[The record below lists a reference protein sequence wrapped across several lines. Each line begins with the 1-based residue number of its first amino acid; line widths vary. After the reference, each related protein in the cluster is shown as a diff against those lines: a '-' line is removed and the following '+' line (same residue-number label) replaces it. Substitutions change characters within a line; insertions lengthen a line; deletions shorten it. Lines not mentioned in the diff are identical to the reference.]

1 MSPANIINGT
11 ATDANGVPVTN
22 AKRFESVHGGSISS
36 AGYGFGTLAI
46 HAGSAPD
53 PATGAV
59 IPPLSLST
67 TFKQR
72 AVGDFVYEYSRSDN
86 PNRSSLETAIAA
98 LEHAKHGFA
107 FSSGSATT
115 ATILNTL
122 QPGSHVV
129 SVNDVYGGTHRY
141 LNKVAGSLGVE
152 TTFVDLENV
161 NNLRDV
167 IRENTRL
174 VWIETPTNP
183 TLRLVDIAAVSNIA
197 HEAGLFVVVDN
208 TFLSPYFQTPLD
220 LGADIVVHSATKY
233 INGHSDV
240 VMGVAATNNDAL
252 ASKVRFLQNAIGAVP
267 SPFDCYQAQRGI
279 KTLHL
284 RMRQH
289 ALNAQQVAEFLEASP
304 EFVDSVIYPGL
315 KSHPQHELAKQQMR
329 GFGGMVSF
337 RIKGDTHTADRFLQ
351 RTHLFTLAESLGGVE
366 SLAELPAR
374 MTHAGL
380 APEERLELGITDNLI
395 RLSVGVEDADDLLA
409 DIAQALRSAV
419 AEN

>member
-1 MSPANIINGT
+1 
-11 ATDANGVPVTN
+11 
-22 AKRFESVHGGSISS
+22 
-36 AGYGFGTLAI
+36 YGFGTLAI
-46 HAGSAPD
+46 HAGSEPD

-86 PNRSSLETAIAA
+86 PNRSNLEAAIAA
-98 LEHAKHGFA
+98 LEHATHGFA

-115 ATILNTL
+115 ATLLNTL
-122 QPGSHVV
+122 PPGSHVI

-141 LNKVAGSLGVE
+141 LNKVASSVGVE
-152 TTFVDLENV
+152 TSFVDLADI
-161 NNLRDV
+161 NNLRDAV
-167 IRENTRL
+167 RDNTRML
-174 VWIETPTNP
+174 WIETPTNP
-183 TLRLVDIAAVSNIA
+183 TLRLVDIAATAEVA
-197 HEAGLFVVVDN
+197 HAAGLFVVVDN

-220 LGADIVVHSATKY
+220 LGADVVVHSATKY

-252 ASKVRFLQNAIGAVP
+252 ASKIRFLQNAIGAVP

-289 ALNAQQVAEFLEASP
+289 AENAQVVAEALEASP
-304 EFVDSVIYPGL
+304 LVDSVIYPGL
-315 KSHPQHELAKQQMR
+315 ASHPQHELARRQMH

-351 RTHLFTLAESLGGVE
+351 RTRLFTLAESLGGVE

-380 APEERLELGITDNLI
+380 APEERAELGITDNLI
-395 RLSVGVEDADDLLA
+395 RLSVGVEDAADLVDD
-409 DIAQALRSAV
+409 IQQALASAV
-419 AEN
+419 SENAKQPF

>member
-1 MSPANIINGT
+1 MSPAN
-11 ATDANGVPVTN
+11 TN
-22 AKRFESVHGGSISS
+22 AVFGAPS
-36 AGYGFGTLAI
+36 AALQPSRSQYGFGTLAI

-86 PNRSSLETAIAA
+86 PNRANLEAAIAA
-98 LEHAKHGFA
+98 LEHATHGFA

-115 ATILNTL
+115 ATLLNTL
-122 QPGSHVV
+122 APGSHVV

-141 LNKVAGSLGVE
+141 LNKVASSMGVE
-152 TTFVDLENV
+152 ATFVDLADID
-161 NNLRDV
+161 NLRDAV
-167 IRENTRL
+167 RDNTRML
-174 VWIETPTNP
+174 WIETPTNP
-183 TLRLVDIAAVSNIA
+183 TLRLVDIAAAAEVA
-197 HEAGLFVVVDN
+197 HAAGLFVVVDN

-220 LGADIVVHSATKY
+220 LGADVVVHSATKY

-252 ASKVRFLQNAIGAVP
+252 ASKIRFLQNAIGAVP

-289 ALNAQQVAEFLEASP
+289 AENAQRVAEALEASP
-304 EFVDSVIYPGL
+304 LVDSVIYPGL
-315 KSHPQHELAKQQMR
+315 ESHPQHELARRQMR

-351 RTHLFTLAESLGGVE
+351 RTRLFTLAESLGGVE

-380 APEERLELGITDNLI
+380 APEERAELGITDNLI
-395 RLSVGVEDADDLLA
+395 RLSVGIEDADDLLD
-409 DIAQALRSAV
+409 DIEQALVSAV
-419 AEN
+419 AENKQAF

>member
-1 MSPANIINGT
+1 MSPAN
-11 ATDANGVPVTN
+11 N
-22 AKRFESVHGGSISS
+22 AAFGAHAAPLPPRRQ
-36 AGYGFGTLAI
+36 YGFGTLAI
-46 HAGSAPD
+46 HAGSEPD

-86 PNRSSLETAIAA
+86 PNRSNLEAAIAA
-98 LEHAKHGFA
+98 LEHATHGFA

-115 ATILNTL
+115 ATLLNTL
-122 QPGSHVV
+122 PPGSHVI

-141 LNKVAGSLGVE
+141 LNKVASSVGVE
-152 TTFVDLENV
+152 TSFVDLADI
-161 NNLRDV
+161 NNLRDAV
-167 IRENTRL
+167 RDNTRML
-174 VWIETPTNP
+174 WIETPTNP
-183 TLRLVDIAAVSNIA
+183 TLRLVDIAATAEVA
-197 HEAGLFVVVDN
+197 HAAGLFVVVDN

-220 LGADIVVHSATKY
+220 LGADVVVHSATKY

-252 ASKVRFLQNAIGAVP
+252 ASKIRFLQNAIGAVP

-289 ALNAQQVAEFLEASP
+289 AENAQVVAEALEASP
-304 EFVDSVIYPGL
+304 LVDSVIYPGL
-315 KSHPQHELAKQQMR
+315 ASHPQHELARRQMH

-351 RTHLFTLAESLGGVE
+351 RTRLFTLAESLGGVE

-380 APEERLELGITDNLI
+380 APEERAELGITDNLI
-395 RLSVGVEDADDLLA
+395 RLSVGVEDAADLVDD
-409 DIAQALRSAV
+409 IQQALASAV
-419 AEN
+419 SENAKQPF

>member
-1 MSPANIINGT
+1 MSPANNPSAAVDVNSVSLAAPRHFTHAHSG
-11 ATDANGVPVTN
+11 PV
-22 AKRFESVHGGSISS
+22 S
-36 AGYGFGTLAI
+36 ADRYGFGTLAI
-46 HAGSAPD
+46 HAGAAPD

-86 PNRSSLETAIAA
+86 PNRSNLEAAIAA

-122 QPGSHVV
+122 QPGSHVI

-141 LNKVAGSLGVE
+141 LTKVAGSLGIE
-152 TTFVDLENV
+152 TSFVDLEDV
-161 NNLRDV
+161 ENLRDV
-167 IRENTRL
+167 VRENTRL

-183 TLRLVDIAAVSNIA
+183 TLRLVDIAAVSSIA
-197 HEAGLFVVVDN
+197 HEIGLFVAVDN

-233 INGHSDV
+233 LNGHSDV

-252 ASKVRFLQNAIGAVP
+252 ASKIRFLQNAIGAVP
-267 SPFDCYQAQRGI
+267 SPFDCYQAQRGV

-289 ALNAQQVAEFLEASP
+289 AINAQRVAEYLEASSL
-304 EFVDSVIYPGL
+304 VDSVIYPGL
-315 KSHPQHELAKQQMR
+315 KSHPQHSLAKQQMR

-380 APEERLELGITDNLI
+380 APEERNELGITENLI
-395 RLSVGVEDADDLLA
+395 RLSVGVEDADDLIA
-409 DIAQALRSAV
+409 DIAQALESAV
-419 AEN
+419 SEN

>member
-1 MSPANIINGT
+1 MSPANNTSIVADSVA
-11 ATDANGVPVTN
+11 ATPL
-22 AKRFESVHGGSISS
+22 RFESSHKEHGPIS
-36 AGYGFGTLAI
+36 AADYGFGTLAI
-46 HAGSAPD
+46 HAGAAPD

-86 PNRSSLETAIAA
+86 PNRSNLEAAVAA
-98 LEHAKHGFA
+98 LEHGKHGFA

-122 QPGSHVV
+122 QPGSHVI

-141 LNKVAGSLGVE
+141 LNKVASSLGVE
-152 TTFVDLENV
+152 TTFVDLANV
-161 NNLRDV
+161 ENLRDV
-167 IRENTRL
+167 VRENTRL
-174 VWIETPTNP
+174 Y
-183 TLRLVDIAAVSNIA
+183 L
-197 HEAGLFVVVDN
+197 
-208 TFLSPYFQTPLD
+208 
-220 LGADIVVHSATKY
+220 
-233 INGHSDV
+233 NGHSDV
-240 VMGVAATNNDAL
+240 VMGVAVTNNDAL

-289 ALNAQQVAEFLEASP
+289 AYNAQRVAEFLESATDH
-304 EFVDSVIYPGL
+304 VDSVIYPGL
-315 KSHPQHELAKQQMR
+315 ESHPQHELAKRQMR

-337 RIKGDTHTADRFLQ
+337 RIKGNTHTADRFLQ
-351 RTHLFTLAESLGGVE
+351 RTRLFTLAESLGGVE

-380 APEERLELGITDNLI
+380 APEERNELGITENLI
-395 RLSVGVEDADDLLA
+395 RLSVGIEDSDDLIA
-409 DIAQALRSAV
+409 DIARALESAV
-419 AEN
+419 SEN